1 MKWALFASISGL
13 VVAGT
18 PIADKTL
25 GEYGQ
30 LGAVAMLGII
40 TIILVAR
47 TIPKLVADF
56 VGAVKDMREQT
67 HADSERLNQTLTELR
82 VHCASKRKDGGG

>member
-1 MKWALFASISGL
+1 MNWALFASISGMIA
-13 VVAGT
+13 AGT
-18 PIADKTL
+18 PIVDKAL

-47 TIPKLVADF
+47 TIPKMVENFGKTQRAI
-56 VGAVKDMREQT
+56 AEQA
-67 HADSERLNQTLTELR
+67 HKDSEQLNKTLTDLR
-82 VHCASKRKDGGG
+82 IHCERQKDE